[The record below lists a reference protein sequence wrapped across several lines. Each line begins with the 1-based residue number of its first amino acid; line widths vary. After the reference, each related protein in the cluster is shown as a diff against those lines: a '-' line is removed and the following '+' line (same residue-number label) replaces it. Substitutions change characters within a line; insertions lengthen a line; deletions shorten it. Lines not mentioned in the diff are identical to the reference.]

1 MNNPSGLSKD
11 EHHCFSG
18 SMTCSGARMCGACM
32 REFFMA
38 VLPAAMAAG
47 GFNRSEEQARA
58 FYDGVAQGFQVLH
71 RAMRDNPMVSPR
83 VHRTNVTRLL
93 QLQQMSQAKPPVA
106 APPAPVVPA
115 AVARPPAPPPVAVK
129 PAPPAAAAPPP
140 TQAPARAPTRPA
152 SPAAVLPPADQ
163 ERAHAAVRPMDAEEI
178 AASAVAV
185 SAPPTPRAVNGRNR

>member
-1 MNNPSGLSKD
+1 MNNPSSLSED

-18 SMTCSGARMCGACM
+18 SLTCSGARMCGACM

-71 RAMRDNPMVSPR
+71 RAMRDNPMVAPR

-93 QLQQMSQAKPPVA
+93 QVQQASQAKPPVA
-106 APPAPVVPA
+106 TPPAPIASA
-115 AVARPPAPPPVAVK
+115 AARPPAPPPTVR
-129 PAPPAAAAPPP
+129 PAPAAATPPP
-140 TQAPARAPTRPA
+140 TQVPARAPARPV
-152 SPAAVLPPADQ
+152 SPAAAVLPPADEQ
-163 ERAHAAVRPMDAEEI
+163 RAHAAVRPMDAEEI

-185 SAPPTPRAVNGRNR
+185 SAPPAPRAVNGQNR